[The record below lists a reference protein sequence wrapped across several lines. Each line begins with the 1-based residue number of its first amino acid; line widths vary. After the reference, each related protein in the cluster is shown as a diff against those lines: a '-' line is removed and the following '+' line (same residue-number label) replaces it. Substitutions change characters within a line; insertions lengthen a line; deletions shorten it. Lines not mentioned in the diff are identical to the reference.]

1 MYSITESERSST
13 LDTLPEG
20 KQVYSGSQS
29 TYRKV
34 HPDWKPSATIDKTDV
49 VSAMEAVEGKV
60 VEICFSYIVN
70 NLSIQSEKPTFHL
83 KFFYKFL
90 EPFKK
95 ICSVKIMLL

>member
-1 MYSITESERSST
+1 MARELLGIFVAESERSST

-49 VSAMEAVEGKV
+49 VSAMEAVEGKWFTV
-60 VEICFSYIVN
+60 QLRGTFCFLAVIEAYV
-70 NLSIQSEKPTFHL
+70 T
-83 KFFYKFL
+83 
-90 EPFKK
+90 
-95 ICSVKIMLL
+95 